1 MNVSIQNHV
10 QAIYTRGARWYDA
23 LIGGLA
29 LRKEARLRRRLV
41 DRLALRLGDTVLD
54 LACGT
59 GLNFVAIEEA
69 IGPTGRLVG
78 VDLSPAMLAEAPKK
92 VAAHGW
98 ANVTLIEADATTFR
112 LAEPVDMA
120 LCTLAIGLMPDPDA
134 VVRAMVGMVRP
145 GGRVLI
151 GDRRLVER
159 WYGPLVNP
167 LLRWVGNPWGAV
179 SGARPLLER
188 PSVGNP
194 ESPGRGLALRGV
206 AGGNP
211 LRRLGTAKGDIAIK
225 RIDDYSD
232 LPLQARHRIRL
243 LMRRPIDI
251 GRGAL
256 ITGGSVR

>member
-1 MNVSIQNHV
+1 MNVSIQNQV

-29 LRKEARLRRRLV
+29 LGMEARLRRRLV

-78 VDLSPAMLAEAPKK
+78 VDLSPAMLAEARKK

-151 GDRRLVER
+151 GDGRLVER

-167 LLRWVGNPWGAV
+167 LLRWVGNLWVPAAV
-179 SGARPLLER
+179 RDR
-188 PSVGNP
+188 
-194 ESPGRGLALRGV
+194 
-206 AGGNP
+206 
-211 LRRLGTAKGDIAIK
+211 
-225 RIDDYSD
+225 YW
-232 LPLQARHRIRL
+232 
-243 LMRRPIDI
+243 
-251 GRGAL
+251 
-256 ITGGSVR
+256 SVRLSETLEALAEDLHYEEWLGGILYVAWGRRKETSL